1 MNWKKIAFRT
11 LLVGSVTL
19 LFLVLFA
26 YPYFAMQRPVGSKNL
41 VVEGWMHHEGLMEAR
56 ALFLTG
62 GYDHIYVTGTMRPF
76 AYYLEEGKE
85 IRILLNEP
93 IEHTILVGAAGLPT
107 TKWYVISG
115 TDTLLTQR
123 STKNTTDHEIDA
135 TGKRLRELRFVTTS
149 AQTAAPGVPI
159 VFIAMLDVDGTPAHS
174 IAQIQFVDKNG
185 ITTSGWPT
193 HADAGRAA
201 LIEAGISADKITA
214 VPTMQHTGGRT
225 FGSGRT
231 FIEYAKKNGIDAFDI
246 ATLGVHARRTWKGY
260 VTAKETAEGVGIIP
274 LYDPWCKRWTWWTN
288 PYGWFQ
294 IGKEVAALPHVL
306 IQGQGG
312 AADQE

>member
-11 LLVGSVTL
+11 FLVGCGSL
-19 LFLVLFA
+19 LILVLFA
-26 YPYFAMQRPVGSKNL
+26 YPYFALQRPVGSKNL

-56 ALFLTG
+56 ALYLTG

-76 AYYLEEGKE
+76 AYYLEQGEE
-85 IRILLNEP
+85 IRINLSGP
-93 IEHTILVGAAGLPT
+93 IEHTIAIGAAGLPT

-123 STKNTTDHEIDA
+123 STESTTDHTIA
-135 TGKRLRELRFVTTS
+135 VTGKNLRELRFVTTS

-174 IAQIQFVDKNG
+174 IAQIELVDKNG
-185 ITTSGWPT
+185 VMTSGWPT
-193 HADAGRAA
+193 HAEAGRAA
-201 LIEAGISADKITA
+201 LIEAGIPADEITA

-225 FGSGRT
+225 FASGRT

-260 VTAKETAEGVGIIP
+260 VTAKGTEDGVGIIP
-274 LYDPWCKRWTWWTN
+274 LYDPWCKRWTWWMN

-294 IGKEVAALPHVL
+294 VGKELVALPSVL
-306 IQGQGG
+306 IHGQGG
-312 AADQE
+312 MDEQE